1 MKSLADFLAAGVLV
15 LAMTGLVRAADSP
28 APPVTS
34 QPATQAATQADPKV
48 VAALVD
54 QLNHNDF
61 KVREAATKK
70 LIALGEPVRPM
81 LEAELKKPDPDPEVV
96 LRINIVLNEIGIETV
111 KLTDQVSMKFKR
123 IPAGKFMMG
132 SPDGEKDRQ
141 PNEGPQH
148 EVAISKP
155 FYMGIY
161 HVTQEQ
167 YEAVMGKNPSN
178 FKGPQN
184 PVETVSW
191 DEAVEFCKK
200 ASEKAGKKVRL
211 PTEAEWEYAC
221 RAGSKTRF
229 CFGDDDDKL
238 GDFAWYAAN
247 SGNTTHPV
255 GQKKPNAW
263 GLYDLHGNVWQWC
276 ADRYDDKYYG
286 NSPKTDPTGPAE
298 GPYRVLRGG
307 SWNNSPQGCRSAF
320 RINNAPDGRN
330 DLIGFRVAMDSK

>member
-1 MKSLADFLAAGVLV
+1 MWAFAGKLRARPVLALTVGVLLFANAARAAGPI
-15 LAMTGLVRAADSP
+15 T
-28 APPVTS
+28 
-34 QPATQAATQADPKV
+34 QPDATATTQADPRV
-48 VAALVD
+48 VADLVS
-54 QLNHNDF
+54 QLNHNEF
-61 KVREAATKK
+61 NVREAATRK

-96 LRINIVLNEIGIETV
+96 LRINIVLNEIGVLTL
-111 KLTDQVSMKFKR
+111 KLTDQVSMKFMR

-178 FKGPQN
+178 FKGQQN

-276 ADRYDDKYYG
+276 ADRYDAKYYG

-298 GPYRVLRGG
+298 GP
-307 SWNNSPQGCRSAF
+307 
-320 RINNAPDGRN
+320 
-330 DLIGFRVAMDSK
+330 